1 MEALESELLGTLER
15 AEVLIVQ
22 QQAKMKQLEQKLH
35 DLVATNTEDDAAKD
49 ATAKLRE
56 RVAALEEELWAK
68 EEELAATEQGA
79 LLIEEE
85 NALLRAELGAARP

>member
-56 RVAALEEELWAK
+56 RVAALLSLRQWSVRSWCESSVGRDV
-68 EEELAATEQGA
+68 LAMRT
-79 LLIEEE
+79 
-85 NALLRAELGAARP
+85 